1 MTNTKTSTSGLA
13 RNGAVMAAGTLV
25 SRITGFGRNVVI
37 GAVLGTIVGNA
48 YTTAQ
53 YFPQMVY
60 ELVMGGVLTS
70 VVVPLIV
77 RARKQDADG
86 GEAYTQRLLTLAV
99 TLLAAATVCVVAAA
113 PLLSQLMANA
123 ENRDLVTSLSYLML
137 PALFFYGLSAM
148 LQAVLNTRDHFFAP
162 MWAPILN
169 NLIIIGMGG
178 AFFFLYSSKISG
190 DLELADLTAPMI
202 LLLGLGVPCGVLVQ
216 ALAMWPSIRK
226 VGFRWKWRFDFKAL
240 HLSKIGR
247 LAAWIFLYVV
257 INQIGVVT
265 AIMVAN
271 QAVVGDRDAP
281 GPIIYNNAYAVMMM
295 AHGIVAVSVITA
307 LMPRMSAA
315 ASEGQY
321 RDMAAALSSG
331 TRLATLVLMPV
342 VLVYVALGSQL
353 AIVMFDWGKFSRDD
367 ATATGIV
374 IAIGGLALIPFSLS
388 QLQTF
393 AFYALTDGRTVALL
407 NIPVVAVRVT
417 GFALSLALLPAAYVV
432 AGIMVTLGI
441 SYVVSTTLSTFFL
454 RRSIG
459 LLGMGAV
466 VSTWARQL
474 VAGAAALAAAWLVLA
489 LLPGVTE
496 AGKGVLLAELV
507 GVGALIVV
515 VYLGAAFVLRIKEVT
530 ELTAMVRAKIG
541 R

>member
-1 MTNTKTSTSGLA
+1 
-13 RNGAVMAAGTLV
+13 MAAGTLV

-37 GAVLGTIVGNA
+37 GAVLGTTVGNA

-86 GEAYTQRLLTLAV
+86 GEAFTQRLLTLAV

-113 PLLSQLMANA
+113 PLLSRLMANA
-123 ENRDLVTSLSYLML
+123 DNRDLVTSLSYLML

-169 NLIIIGMGG
+169 NLVIIAMGG
-178 AFFFLYSSKISG
+178 AFFVIYSSKYTEFDLG
-190 DLELADLTAPMI
+190 DVTTPMI
-202 LLLGLGVPCGVLVQ
+202 VLLGLGVPCGVLMQ
-216 ALAMWPSIRK
+216 ALAMWPSIRR
-226 VGFRWKWRFDFKAL
+226 VGFRWKWRFDFKTL
-240 HLSKIGR
+240 HLSQIGK
-247 LAAWIFLYVV
+247 LAAWIFLYVLV
-257 INQIGVVT
+257 NQIGVVT

-271 QAVVGDRDAP
+271 QAAVAGGGNSP
-281 GPIIYNNAYAVMMM
+281 GPLIYSNAYAVMMM

-307 LMPRMSAA
+307 LMPRLSAA
-315 ASEGQY
+315 ANDRRYS
-321 RDMAAALSSG
+321 DLAAALSSG
-331 TRLATLVLMPV
+331 TRLSTLVLVPV
-342 VLVYVALGSQL
+342 VVVYVALGSPL
-353 AIVMFDWGKFSRDD
+353 AFVMFNYGKYGVEA
-367 ATATGIV
+367 ATATGVV

-393 AFYALTDGRTVALL
+393 AFYSLTDGKTVAIL
-407 NIPVVAVRVT
+407 NIPVVAVRVL
-417 GFALSLALLPAAYVV
+417 GFGLSLALLPAAYVV
-432 AGIMVTLGI
+432 AGIMATLGL
-441 SYVVSTTLSTFFL
+441 SYVVSTTLSTIFL
-454 RRSIG
+454 RRRVG
-459 LLGMGAV
+459 LLGMRAV
-466 VSTWARQL
+466 ASTWARQL
-474 VAGAAALAAAWLVLA
+474 VAGAVALAAAWGALA
-489 LLPGVTE
+489 FLPGVAE
-496 AGKGVLLAELV
+496 AGKGVMLAELA

-515 VYLGAAFVLRIKEVT
+515 VYLGVAYALRIKEITEVT
-530 ELTAMVRAKIG
+530 SILRAKFG